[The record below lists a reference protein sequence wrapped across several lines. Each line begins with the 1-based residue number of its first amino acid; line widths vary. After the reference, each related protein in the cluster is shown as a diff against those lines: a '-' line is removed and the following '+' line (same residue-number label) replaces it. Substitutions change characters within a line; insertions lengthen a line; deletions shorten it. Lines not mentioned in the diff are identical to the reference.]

1 MSHLHRRRF
10 LVQRHKKTYAGT
22 HTFSKLLWELKPKR
36 TFSETVSLQQSLVN
50 VQQSLLNLQ
59 QWLLNVQ
66 QWLLSM
72 RGNGDWE
79 RGLFIYAAQVGTTLS
94 VCLLQAQECWD
105 YRCAWPHPA
114 LDSLLRIHSVSGEG
128 LPWASHQTRRA
139 VSSRQ
144 GCRLFSQPSST
155 SWHH

>member
-10 LVQRHKKTYAGT
+10 LVQRHKKTYAWT

-36 TFSETVSLQQSLVN
+36 TFSERASLQQS
-50 VQQSLLNLQ
+50 
-59 QWLLNVQ
+59 LLNVQ

-72 RGNGDWE
+72 RGKGDWE
-79 RGLFIYAAQVGTTLS
+79 RGLFMYAAQVGTTLS
-94 VCLLQAQECWD
+94 VCLLQTQECWD